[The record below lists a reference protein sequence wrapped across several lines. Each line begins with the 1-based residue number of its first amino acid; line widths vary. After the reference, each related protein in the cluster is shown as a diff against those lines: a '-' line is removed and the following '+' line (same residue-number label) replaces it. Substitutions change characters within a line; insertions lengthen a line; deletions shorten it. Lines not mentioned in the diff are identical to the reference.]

1 MGSSTDTEP
10 VMPVTPVTPVM
21 LVTGASSGI
30 GAATARL
37 AAARG
42 WRVVLAA
49 RTTGALEELADALGG
64 PAHALAVG
72 CDVGEF
78 SEVEAVAAAALGHFG
93 RIDVV
98 VAAAGSGAA
107 RGFLNDSVMRWRG
120 MVLANVLGVA
130 YTVRATVEALR
141 ASGGHL
147 VVIGA
152 LTGRLPLPGS
162 LYSATKASAR
172 ALAEAARLELA
183 GTGVRVT
190 LIEPGTVDTPF
201 FDNPQADALQPDDV
215 AEAVLHAVALP
226 ARVDVGEIAMRSVEQ
241 REL

>member
-49 RTTGALEELADALGG
+49 RTTGALEELADAL
-64 PAHALAVG
+64 
-72 CDVGEF
+72 
-78 SEVEAVAAAALGHFG
+78 
-93 RIDVV
+93 
-98 VAAAGSGAA
+98 
-107 RGFLNDSVMRWRG
+107 
-120 MVLANVLGVA
+120 
-130 YTVRATVEALR
+130 
-141 ASGGHL
+141 
-147 VVIGA
+147 
-152 LTGRLPLPGS
+152 
-162 LYSATKASAR
+162 
-172 ALAEAARLELA
+172 
-183 GTGVRVT
+183 
-190 LIEPGTVDTPF
+190 
-201 FDNPQADALQPDDV
+201 QPDDV